1 MAAPKH
7 NKSHPD
13 SPAFDRTR
21 EKIQT
26 TQLVKRLQNYALS
39 QPDDQGNEVELD
51 SGKIRSIEILL
62 NRTLPTLSAT
72 TIDANITAG
81 IDEETQEWL
90 GKR

>member
-13 SPAFDRTR
+13 SPAFERTR

-26 TQLVKRLQNYALS
+26 TQLVKRLQSYALS
-39 QPDDQGNEVELD
+39 IPDDAGNEVELD
-51 SGKIRSIEILL
+51 SGRIRSIEILL
-62 NRTLPTLSAT
+62 NRTLPTLSSS
-72 TIDANITAG
+72 TIDANVDIG
-81 IDEETQEWL
+81 LDEETQEWL